1 MDSRIQKTIQSLQR
15 NNMAGY
21 YVEDETEL
29 AALLKKLI
37 PEGSSVGCGD
47 SVTLEQTGVFDFL
60 RTENY
65 VFYDK
70 HRPGLSSE
78 EKRSI
83 YLQNFGADTFITGT
97 NAITQDGKL
106 FHIDGNGSRVAPM
119 LYGPEQVIV
128 VVGKNKITETVEEK
142 CRFSLACLC
151 LSY

>member
-1 MDSRIQKTIQSLQR
+1 MWAAGTLSLWNRPACLIFCEQKAMYFMISTARGFSQR
-15 NNMAGY
+15 RN
-21 YVEDETEL
+21 
-29 AALLKKLI
+29 
-37 PEGSSVGCGD
+37 EG
-47 SVTLEQTGVFDFL
+47 
-60 RTENY
+60 
-65 VFYDK
+65 
-70 HRPGLSSE
+70 
-78 EKRSI
+78 I